1 MDLARDPARDLLRS
15 MGGLLVA
22 SGAVALEIR
31 KTTSWGV
38 GGRMLVVLVPAV
50 VLYALGLNVL
60 GKRNHGPRGD
70 AEPWQSVMAVIA
82 VVLNSIWLVL
92 FFRWVG
98 VRGSPGTVAGF
109 VLTSASAGYAAW
121 RANVRFAALLAALDL
136 VVAWLALWN
145 KILGHPSANTNR
157 WLLMIVGAVL
167 VAGAVGLARRRRR
180 EATELVTA
188 AGVAGVVASSIG
200 AYLGVF
206 ALTLNRVLVDVGLR
220 PLFGGLV
227 VRQHFIWDLVLLL
240 IAVALITYGSRARVR
255 GPGYIGTAGLLIFV
269 FSVGFQFGA
278 GRTGGP
284 PSSVVGWPLA
294 LLLIGA
300 AALVLGFFGSRF
312 ARPRGTSSPPDA
324 SPPPPTAPPPGR

>member
-1 MDLARDPARDLLRS
+1 MDLTRDPARDLLRS

-38 GGRMLVVLVPAV
+38 GGRMLVVLIPAV
-50 VLYALGLNVL
+50 VLYALALDVL
-60 GKRNHGPRGD
+60 GERKDGPRGG
-70 AEPWQSVMAVIA
+70 AEPWQSVLAVIA
-82 VVLNSIWLVL
+82 VILNSIWLVL

-98 VRGSPGTVAGF
+98 VRGSPATVAGF

-145 KILGHPSANTNR
+145 KLLGQPSANTNR
-157 WLLMIVGAVL
+157 WLLMMIGTVL
-167 VAGAVGLARRRRR
+167 VAGAVGLARRGRR
-180 EATELVTA
+180 EASELVTA
-188 AGVAGVVASSIG
+188 AGVAGVVASSLG
-200 AYLGVF
+200 AYLGFF
-206 ALTLNRVLVDVGLR
+206 ALTLNRVLGEVGLR
-220 PLFGGLV
+220 PLFAGGFG

-240 IAVALITYGSRARVR
+240 ISVGLITYGSRARVR

-269 FSVGFQFGA
+269 FSVALQFAA
-278 GRTGGP
+278 GPTGGP
-284 PSSVVGWPLA
+284 PRSVAGWPLA

-300 AALVLGFFGSRF
+300 AALILGFFASRF
-312 ARPRGTSSPPDA
+312 ARARGVSSPPDA
-324 SPPPPTAPPPGR
+324 NPPTAGSLN

>member
-1 MDLARDPARDLLRS
+1 MDLARDPTRDLLRS
-15 MGGLLVA
+15 VGGLLLA

-31 KTTSWGV
+31 KTASWGL
-38 GGRMLVVLVPAV
+38 GGRMLVALIPAV
-50 VLYALGLNVL
+50 LLYALAL
-60 GKRNHGPRGD
+60 GALGGRKHGPRGD
-70 AEPWQSVMAVIA
+70 AEPWQSVLAVIA

-92 FFRWVG
+92 LFRWVG
-98 VRGSPGTVAGF
+98 VRGSPATVAGF
-109 VLTSASAGYAAW
+109 GVTAASAGYAAW
-121 RANVRFAALLAALDL
+121 RANVRFAALLAALDV

-157 WLLMIVGAVL
+157 WLLVIIGVVL
-167 VAGAVGLARRRRR
+167 VAGAVGLARRGRR
-180 EATELVTA
+180 EASELVTA
-188 AGVAGVVASSIG
+188 AGVAGVVAASIG

-240 IAVALITYGSRARVR
+240 ISVGLIAYGSRARVR

-269 FSVGFQFGA
+269 FSVGFQFTA
-278 GRTGGP
+278 RRP

-294 LLLIGA
+294 LLLIGV
-300 AALVLGFFGSRF
+300 AALVLGFVAPRF
-312 ARPRGTSSPPDA
+312 ARARGGAAPPDT
-324 SPPPPTAPPPGR
+324 S

>member
-1 MDLARDPARDLLRS
+1 MALARDPARDLLRS
-15 MGGLLVA
+15 IGGLLLA
-22 SGAVALEIR
+22 SGVVALEIR

-50 VLYALGLNVL
+50 VLYALAL
-60 GKRNHGPRGD
+60 GALGERKHGPQGD
-70 AEPWQSVMAVIA
+70 AEPWRSVLAIIAVI
-82 VVLNSIWLVL
+82 LNSIWLVL

-98 VRGSPGTVAGF
+98 VRGSPATVAGF
-109 VLTSASAGYAAW
+109 ALTALSAGYAAW

-157 WLLMIVGAVL
+157 WLLMVVSVVL
-167 VAGAVGLARRRRR
+167 VAGAVGLARRGRR
-180 EATELVTA
+180 EASELVTA
-188 AGVAGVVASSIG
+188 AGVAGVVASSLG

-240 IAVALITYGSRARVR
+240 IAVGLIAYGSRARVR
-255 GPGYIGTAGLLIFV
+255 GPGYVGTAGLLVFV
-269 FSVGFQFGA
+269 FSVGFQLG
-278 GRTGGP
+278 GRRS

-300 AALVLGFFGSRF
+300 TALVLGFFASRS
-312 ARPRGTSSPPDA
+312 ARAPGAPSPPET
-324 SPPPPTAPPPGR
+324 SPPPSTAPPPAP

>member
-1 MDLARDPARDLLRS
+1 VAVGPGGHCRDPEFDLA
-15 MGGLLVA
+15 
-22 SGAVALEIR
+22 GAVLPVA
-31 KTTSWGV
+31 
-38 GGRMLVVLVPAV
+38 
-50 VLYALGLNVL
+50 
-60 GKRNHGPRGD
+60 
-70 AEPWQSVMAVIA
+70 
-82 VVLNSIWLVL
+82 
-92 FFRWVG
+92 G
-98 VRGSPGTVAGF
+98 VRGSPATVAAF
-109 VLTSASAGYAAW
+109 VLTAASAGYAAW

-136 VVAWLALWN
+136 VVAWLALCN

-157 WLLMIVGAVL
+157 WLLMIVGVVL
-167 VAGAVGLARRRRR
+167 VAAAVGLTRRGRR

-206 ALTLNRVLVDVGLR
+206 AVTLNRVLVDLGLR

-240 IAVALITYGSRARVR
+240 IAVGLITYGSRARVR

-269 FSVGFQFGA
+269 FSVGFQFSS
-278 GRTGGP
+278 RRP

-300 AALVLGFFGSRF
+300 AALVLGFFAARF
-312 ARPRGTSSPPDA
+312 ARARGASSQPDA
-324 SPPPPTAPPPGR
+324 SPPPGTAPPPAP

>member
-1 MDLARDPARDLLRS
+1 
-15 MGGLLVA
+15 
-22 SGAVALEIR
+22 
-31 KTTSWGV
+31 
-38 GGRMLVVLVPAV
+38 
-50 VLYALGLNVL
+50 LYTLALGVV
-60 GKRNHGPRGD
+60 GQRKHGPGGG
-70 AEPWQSVMAVIA
+70 AEPWQSVLAVIA
-82 VVLNSIWLVL
+82 VVLNSIWLAL

-98 VRGSPGTVAGF
+98 LRGSPVTITAF
-109 VLTSASAGYAAW
+109 VLTAASAGYAAW

-157 WLLMIVGAVL
+157 WLLMIIGVVL
-167 VAGAVGLARRRRR
+167 VAGAVGLARRGRR

-206 ALTLNRVLVDVGLR
+206 AITLNRVLVDVGLR

-240 IAVALITYGSRARVR
+240 IAVGLITYGSRARVR

-269 FSVGFQFGA
+269 FSVGFQLGA
-278 GRTGGP
+278 RRTGGP
-284 PSSVVGWPLA
+284 PSSVAGWPLA

-312 ARPRGTSSPPDA
+312 ARARAASPPPDA
-324 SPPPPTAPPPGR
+324 SAPPSRVPPAAR

>member
-1 MDLARDPARDLLRS
+1 MDLARDPARNLLRTL
-15 MGGLLVA
+15 GGLLLA

-31 KTTSWGV
+31 KTASWGV

-50 VLYALGLNVL
+50 VLYALALGVL
-60 GKRNHGPRGD
+60 GERKHGPRGD
-70 AEPWQSVMAVIA
+70 AEPWQTVLAVIA

-98 VRGSPGTVAGF
+98 VRGSPATVAGLG
-109 VLTSASAGYAAW
+109 LTAASAGYAAW
-121 RANVRFAALLAALDL
+121 RANVRYAALLAALDV

-157 WLLMIVGAVL
+157 WLLMIVGVL
-167 VAGAVGLARRRRR
+167 VVAGAVVLARRGRR
-180 EATELVTA
+180 EASELVTA

-206 ALTLNRVLVDVGLR
+206 AVTLNRVLIDVGLR

-240 IAVALITYGSRARVR
+240 ISVGLITYGARARVR

-269 FSVGFQFGA
+269 FSVGFQFTA
-278 GRTGGP
+278 SRP
-284 PSSVVGWPLA
+284 PSSLVGWPLT
-294 LLLIGA
+294 LLLVGA
-300 AALVLGFFGSRF
+300 AALVLGFFGARF
-312 ARPRGTSSPPDA
+312 TSARGKSSPVD
-324 SPPPPTAPPPGR
+324 